1 MKKICTL
8 FVSLVVVLGLAV
20 SPVFAGGGK
29 NHGTDGEG
37 EVVQGDTG
45 GDASATK
52 VEAPG
57 FNAQGNMVDAP

>member
-29 NHGTDGEG
+29 
-37 EVVQGDTG
+37 VQHERG
-45 GDASATK
+45 AES
-52 VEAPG
+52 APG
-57 FNAQGNMVDAP
+57 PGDDAKGNQAS